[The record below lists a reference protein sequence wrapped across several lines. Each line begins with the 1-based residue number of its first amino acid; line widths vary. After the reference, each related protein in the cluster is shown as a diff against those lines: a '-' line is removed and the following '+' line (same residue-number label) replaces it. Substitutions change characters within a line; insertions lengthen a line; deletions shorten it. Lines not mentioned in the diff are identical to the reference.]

1 MVKKSFGWM
10 VIFATCIACTNRE
23 QGKTVQGL
31 DYPVKDVLTEEA
43 ITTDDSISV
52 VTGKLLSGMK
62 SVLSLWMEIRW
73 NIGLLTVPVLFSRS
87 MNGLFLME

>member
-31 DYPVKDVLTEEA
+31 DYPVKID
-43 ITTDDSISV
+43 
-52 VTGKLLSGMK
+52 
-62 SVLSLWMEIRW
+62 
-73 NIGLLTVPVLFSRS
+73 
-87 MNGLFLME
+87 

>member
-23 QGKTVQGL
+23 QGKTVQSL
-31 DYPVKDVLTEEA
+31 DYPLKDVLTEET

-52 VTGKLLSGMK
+52 VTGS
-62 SVLSLWMEIRW
+62 
-73 NIGLLTVPVLFSRS
+73 
-87 MNGLFLME
+87 